1 MQNQTGMSPAN
12 PLFSFLMI
20 AEPKTTI
27 TLLVSSIEL
36 FRRGCESLSGP
47 LDIVRSLH
55 NAFRRD
61 IFQIDDSV
69 LKIARGGGI

>member
-1 MQNQTGMSPAN
+1 MEMSPAN
-12 PLFSFLMI
+12 PFFPFLLLQNHN
-20 AEPKTTI
+20 T
-27 TLLVSSIEL
+27 TLLISSVEL
-36 FRRGCESLSGP
+36 FGYGCESLSGP